1 MVFNPIFFENTSDA
15 SGLNYF
21 ASPQKIGKS
30 SYLFSNIL
38 NVYISDVSA
47 PNFQAQK
54 QTAQNAT
61 AGNLIAELVGATNP
75 DFSTNEILQRVISQN
90 DFKNLLQS
98 ISEITG
104 ESPKIN
110 LEEGKK
116 LFFALS
122 GNDKVVMFSA
132 EKKNE
137 GVEIKSFAS
146 LKENKSFEKDVSK
159 FIASV
164 FSSKGSLDK
173 IFQSEKGENKIKIF
187 VVSEEKEVESG
198 KIDFDLNSWDILKK
212 EKSAEKYSR
221 VLKKEKVSGKVADET
236 SEQRIIENAF
246 TEILSSAQS
255 FLPEE
260 KRGEFIRKVN
270 ELKEALTSN
279 EINIG
284 EAEKELSKVVKG
296 VTKEIN
302 SLNAVFT
309 DVKKSLNEIA
319 QLLSANK
326 QVRPKKEI
334 FKQVLVKLTESEKVL
349 SESLTKQTPKA
360 NGKAETASSNAYAE
374 TLKEIAEVK
383 KQVASGKISLK
394 GLSVE
399 VQKLLTQLDEINVEA
414 GKINSIGAKNEKAL
428 TQTANVQNT
437 ADSVFTDVK
446 ISLNEIAQLL
456 SANKQV
462 RSKKEIFKQVLV
474 KLTES
479 EKVFSESLTKQ
490 TPKING
496 KAETATSN
504 AYAETLKEIVEVKK
518 QVASGKISTKDLS
531 GEVQKLLSK
540 LEVVSVENGETEK
553 FVAYAKKLFKDVSKN
568 YSPRKILTTPN
579 EGKNAVENTV
589 KSEFVALK
597 DTVKNLTKN
606 KSVEKIKEKEVRIA
620 SNNDSGKKDKVA
632 EKSEKAL
639 NKTKPQPDNLVIKND
654 IESGKEKPSFE
665 QKIAE
670 HVKPQKIE
678 NHFLNIENKTEKV
691 FVKPQPVEQSNLVK
705 HLAKIIQQ
713 KEKTSIEFQLKPE
726 HLGKVKVALDLIN
739 DTVKANITVENVH
752 TKQMLENNLNELYS
766 QLQKSGV
773 LFKDVNITLSQNGN
787 SHERYAR
794 SYKGNKK
801 NARFKKID
809 EINEIEN
816 NEDVRRFGY
825 NTYEYLI

>member
-1 MVFNPIFFENTSDA
+1 MVFNPIFFENTNDA
-15 SGLNYF
+15 NGLNYF

-47 PNFQAQK
+47 PNFRVQK
-54 QTAQNAT
+54 QTEQNVNAE
-61 AGNLIAELVGATNP
+61 NLIAELVGATNP
-75 DFSTNEILQRVISQN
+75 DFATNEILQKVISQN

-104 ESPKIN
+104 ETPKIN

-146 LKENKSFEKDVSK
+146 LKENKSFEKDVAK
-159 FIASV
+159 FINTV

-187 VVSEEKEVESG
+187 AVSEEKEVESG
-198 KIDFDLNSWDILKK
+198 KIDFDLNSWDVLKK

-221 VLKKEKVSGKVADET
+221 VLKKEKVSEKVADENGK
-236 SEQRIIENAF
+236 QRIIENAF

-260 KRGEFIRKVN
+260 KRGEFIRKVH
-270 ELKEALTSN
+270 ELKEAFASN

-296 VTKEIN
+296 VTTETN
-302 SLNAVFT
+302 SLNAVFAG
-309 DVKKSLNEIA
+309 VKKSLNEIS

-326 QVRPKKEI
+326 QGGSKKEI
-334 FKQVLVKLTESEKVL
+334 IKQVFVKLTKSEKVL
-349 SESLTKQTPKA
+349 SDSLTKQTPEV
-360 NGKAETASSNAYAE
+360 NVRTETSLSNAYAE

-383 KQVASGKISLK
+383 KQVVSGKISLK
-394 GLSVE
+394 SLSEE
-399 VQKLLTQLDEINVEA
+399 VQKLLTRLDEISVEA

-428 TQTANVQNT
+428 TQTANVQNYDN
-437 ADSVFTDVK
+437 AVFADVK
-446 ISLNEIAQLL
+446 KSLKEIAQLL
-456 SANKQV
+456 SANKKSVQ
-462 RSKKEIFKQVLV
+462 KKEVVKQVLV

-479 EKVFSESLTKQ
+479 EKTLSESLTKQ
-490 TPKING
+490 TPEVNVRT
-496 KAETATSN
+496 ETASSN
-504 AYAETLKEIVEVKK
+504 AYAETLEGIVEIKK
-518 QVASGKISTKDLS
+518 QVASGKISLKNLS
-531 GEVQKLLSK
+531 VEVQKLLSK
-540 LEVVSVENGETEK
+540 LDVVSVENGETEK

-568 YSPRKILTTPN
+568 NSPRKILTIPD
-579 EGKNAVENTV
+579 EGKNAVRNTV
-589 KSEFVALK
+589 KREFVALK
-597 DTVKNLTKN
+597 DIVQTLTKN
-606 KSVEKIKEKEVRIA
+606 KSVEKIREREVKIA
-620 SNNDSGKKDKVA
+620 SNNASDKIDKV
-632 EKSEKAL
+632 EGKNGKAL
-639 NKTKPQPDNLVIKND
+639 ETKQQANNFNLKND
-654 IESGKEKPSFE
+654 IERGKEKPSFE

-670 HVKPQKIE
+670 HVKPQKVE
-678 NHFLNIENKTEKV
+678 NQFLNIENKTEKV

-773 LFKDVNITLSQNGN
+773 LFKDVNISLSQNGN

-809 EINEIEN
+809 EINEMEN
-816 NEDVRRFGY
+816 IQDIRHFGY